1 MGVRMTPVYTLIS
14 ERVGSVTDSQALN
27 HNQASLSSFIFNRF
41 IHSGCD
47 TCGVFAWQREIPG
60 PFRLGRHEAT
70 AVVALHHV
78 QFPAIDATSAF
89 EHVAA
94 SVCVYG
100 SLLRLCPGL
109 RQHEQTLMQADSAPP
124 SCARQR

>member
-41 IHSGCD
+41 IHSDCD

-60 PFRLGRHEAT
+60 PFQLGGDSGCS
-70 AVVALHHV
+70 VASR
-78 QFPAIDATSAF
+78 AI
-89 EHVAA
+89 
-94 SVCVYG
+94 
-100 SLLRLCPGL
+100 PG
-109 RQHEQTLMQADSAPP
+109 H
-124 SCARQR
+124 